1 MHWYFLLYC
10 RPTVNPVQSIVGQVK
25 ILAHL
30 LWVRCSPVYFD
41 FLKFCF
47 VGLHIHIQIV
57 ISCTLLFLLWGSQC
71 TKEHDLWI
79 KMHSTGWT
87 WITTKLYA
95 TTFTFT
101 KWVNI
106 LHYISIFHII
116 YKHFTLHINIL
127 NQNALNR
134 MDMNNN
140 TNIWKHFVEDD
151 DTAPEG
157 LKAKCFTPAAV
168 IFMFPFTGKNITLLF
183 TCFDKWGTHMSRQ
196 YASICFHNFQFLAKT
211 ISPLKRGKH

>member
-1 MHWYFLLYC
+1 MQPLCGLFPTFTLYINILHYISMFYIIYQC
-10 RPTVNPVQSIVGQVK
+10 FTLYIDILHYISIFYIIFQ
-25 ILAHL
+25 
-30 LWVRCSPVYFD
+30 Y
-41 FLKFCF
+41 
-47 VGLHIHIQIV
+47 
-57 ISCTLLFLLWGSQC
+57 
-71 TKEHDLWI
+71 WI

-95 TTFTFT
+95 TTLWTPPH
-101 KWVNI
+101 V
-106 LHYISIFHII
+106 HII
-116 YKHFTLHINIL
+116 YQYFTLYINIL
-127 NQNALNR
+127 NQNAFNQ

-140 TNIWKHFVEDD
+140 TNIWNHSVEDD